1 MKHLE
6 SLLNKHPHH
15 RHTDFQRLVQRA
27 KTDPAAHWEE
37 LVTKASPV
45 VWTLARR
52 LAAGAGNREMAAST
66 ATAQVFAM
74 LREDDYRRLRAYV
87 GNGDFPSLLL
97 RLLQQAP
104 ALAPAASGPQ
114 DSHDGIDDPDGPVPP
129 LDPRVKDL
137 LAEEGDRFLTAMRKV
152 IGVLHRRDR
161 LLLAMRYEQGLRLQE
176 LDQIFR
182 LGTPGRVGS
191 LLDRLAGHLQPLRAV
206 AEAWSLDDGQRHAVL
221 QHVVRELFAAHS
233 FETDEDRPVAAAVQ
247 QR

>member
-27 KTDPAAHWEE
+27 KADPGAHWEE
-37 LVTKASPV
+37 LVTRASPV

-74 LREDDYRRLRAYV
+74 LREDDFRRLRAYV

-104 ALAPAASGPQ
+104 ALAGALDDTRDPGA
-114 DSHDGIDDPDGPVPP
+114 GIDDPDGPVPA
-129 LDPRVKDL
+129 LEPRVRDL
-137 LAEEGDRFLTAMRKV
+137 VAEEGERFLAAMRKV

-161 LLLAMRYEQGLRLQE
+161 LMLAMRYEQGLHLRE
-176 LDQIFR
+176 LDVLFR

-191 LLDRLAGHLQPLRAV
+191 LLDRLAAHLQPLRAV
-206 AEAWSLDDGQRHAVL
+206 SEAWSLDDGQRHAVL
-221 QHVVRELFAAHS
+221 QHVVRELFATHS